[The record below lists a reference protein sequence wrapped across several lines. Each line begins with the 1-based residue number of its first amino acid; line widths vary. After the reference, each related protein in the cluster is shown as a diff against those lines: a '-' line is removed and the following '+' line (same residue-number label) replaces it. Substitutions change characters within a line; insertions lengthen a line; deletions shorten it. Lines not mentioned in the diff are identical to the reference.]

1 MTSTSTMNRDTH
13 QQPPVPCDHCRLPV
27 PSGLVD
33 ASADRQFCCSGCSAA
48 WKLIHASGL
57 DAFYAMTSD
66 QDPAAGSLKHIDAL
80 KPKGRFDEFDDPE
93 FLTRF
98 AHTVGKN
105 HYEIRLHLDGIH
117 CAACV
122 WLIEKLPQI
131 LPGTE
136 SVSVN
141 WVRQETRIRWNDD
154 QTKLSKIVLTLF
166 RLGYRSRP
174 VLENQRANGRQLAN
188 RRQLV
193 WIGVAAAAAGN
204 NMIIAGALYLGMF
217 SYMSPGMT
225 QLMRVASCVVGMVSL
240 LGPGRVFLQS
250 AAGAIKTRTPH
261 MDLPIA
267 AGLIGGSTAGIVN
280 TIRGTGEIW
289 FDSLSVLVFLLLCG
303 RWLQFRQQ
311 NRAADAV
318 EMLYRMTPKKA
329 RKIVQG
335 QPVDTFVELIQ
346 QGDQLEVRA
355 GELIPV
361 DARIVHGSAKIDESI
376 MTGESCPQLRTVGD
390 IVLAGTRNENSAIE
404 IITTATGQQTRLG
417 QIVGR
422 VEQASLEQPLIVQWA
437 NQIGGYFVITVV
449 VLAILNFAWWV
460 QQSAAIAVD
469 RSVALLIIAC
479 PCALALATPL
489 AIAIALGRAA
499 KQKIMVSRGDVLQSL
514 NRPGMMWL
522 DKTGTLTQGQLEV
535 VQWYG
540 QTCHQALIALI
551 ESRSSH
557 AVAKALSNF
566 GGGGQTLPP
575 WTEIDDFIEHAAMGV
590 SCNVDDVQLLIGNE
604 KLLHRHQVE
613 ISPRQSQLAARLM
626 QQGFTVCWIATGGSV
641 SSIVALG
648 DRIRPDTAPALNRLR
663 DLGWEIGILSGDHQE
678 VVNRVAHRLGIDR
691 SLAIG
696 HLSPEE
702 KADRIKQTPTP
713 TVVMVGDGVND
724 SAALATATVGIAV
737 HGGAEA
743 SLAAAPVYLAD
754 EGLEPILRLLKI
766 SHSTNRTMRCNF
778 AVSVLYNG
786 AGAALATIGMINP
799 LVAAIVMPLSSLSV
813 VAISLTAGSGSI
825 NKEIR

>member
-1 MTSTSTMNRDTH
+1 MTLTDTTNTNAMEKSM
-13 QQPPVPCDHCRLPV
+13 VPCDHCRLPV
-27 PSGLVD
+27 PPGLI
-33 ASADRQFCCSGCSAA
+33 AANAERQFCCSGCSAA
-48 WKLIHASGL
+48 WQLIHASGL
-57 DAFYAMTSD
+57 DAFYAMTSAD
-66 QDPAAGSLKHIDAL
+66 DPADGSLKHRDVSETR
-80 KPKGRFDEFDDPE
+80 GRFREFDEPK
-93 FLTRF
+93 FLDRF
-98 AHTVGKN
+98 AHAAGDN
-105 HYEIRLHLDGIH
+105 RYEIKLQLDGIH

-131 LPGTE
+131 LSGTE

-141 WVRQETRIRWNDD
+141 WIRQEARIRWNAD
-154 QTKLSKIVLTLF
+154 QTKLSQIVSTLF
-166 RLGYRSRP
+166 RLGYQSRP
-174 VLENQRANGRQLAN
+174 VLQSQRASGRQMAN
-188 RRQLV
+188 RRHLV

-240 LGPGRVFLQS
+240 LGPGRVFLRS

-267 AGLIGGSTAGIVN
+267 VGLIAGSVAGIVN

-335 QPVDTFVELIQ
+335 QPVDTFVELIE
-346 QGDQLEVRA
+346 QGDCLEVHA

-361 DARIVHGSAKIDESI
+361 DGRIVDGSAKIDESI
-376 MTGESCPQLRTVGD
+376 MTGESCPQNRTVGD
-390 IVLAGTRNENSAIE
+390 LVLAGTRNEDSAIE
-404 IITTATGQQTRLG
+404 IITSATGEQTRLG
-417 QIVGR
+417 QIVSQ
-422 VEQASLEQPLIVQWA
+422 VERASAEQPPIVQWA
-437 NQIGGYFVITVV
+437 NQIGGYFVVTVV

-460 QQSAAIAVD
+460 QSSTDVAVD

-489 AIAIALGRAA
+489 AIAIALGRSA

-514 NRPGMMWL
+514 NRPGMIWL
-522 DKTGTLTQGQLEV
+522 DKTGTLTQGQLQV
-535 VQWYG
+535 VQWHG
-540 QTCHQALIALI
+540 QTFDQDIIALI

-557 AVAKALSNF
+557 AVAKALTNF
-566 GGGGQTLPP
+566 GNGGKQVPA
-575 WTEIDDFIEHAAMGV
+575 WTEVDDFVEHAAMGV
-590 SCNVDDVQLLIGNE
+590 SCTVYETQYLIGNP
-604 KLLHRHQVE
+604 KLLRLHNVK
-613 ISPRQSQLAARLM
+613 ISHRQSKLATRLM
-626 QQGFTVCWIATGGSV
+626 EQGFSVCWIAIDGSV
-641 SSIVALG
+641 TSMVALG
-648 DRIRPDTAPALNRLR
+648 DSIRPDTAPALKRLR
-663 DLGWEIGILSGDHQE
+663 HLGWEIGILSGDHQD
-678 VVNRVAHRLGIDR
+678 VVNRVADRLGIDR

-696 HLSPEE
+696 QLSPEE
-702 KADRIKQTPTP
+702 KADRIKETPSP

-724 SAALATATVGIAV
+724 SAAMATATVGIAV

-743 SLAAAPVYLAD
+743 SLAAAPVYLAE
-754 EGLEPILRLLKI
+754 EGLMPILKLLKI
-766 SHSTNRTMRCNF
+766 SQSTARTIRRNF
-778 AVSVLYNG
+778 AVSVIYNV
-786 AGAALATIGMINP
+786 AGAALATVGLINP
-799 LVAAIVMPLSSLSV
+799 LVAAIVMPLSSLTV
-813 VAISLTAGSGSI
+813 VTISLTAGRGTTS
-825 NKEIR
+825 KTR